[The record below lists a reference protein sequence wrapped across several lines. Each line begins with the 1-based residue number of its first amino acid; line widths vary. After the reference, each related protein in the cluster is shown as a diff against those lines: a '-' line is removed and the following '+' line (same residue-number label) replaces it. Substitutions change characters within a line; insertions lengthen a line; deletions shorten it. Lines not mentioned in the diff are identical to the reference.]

1 MALTGQEFA
10 QGVQGANLAAQAMQQ
25 PWQDREQ
32 MQMLQS
38 IYNDPNYQGKPV
50 SEILSAAGKK
60 FLGTNSW
67 KTGLDLME
75 KSDLAQVREARAS
88 QAQQVELQNTL
99 DSMSNDLTS
108 IDDTNEEVGRQQANA
123 YIDQYMS
130 MSPKLAQQ
138 GQRAK
143 MLLNSGNMNVA
154 TFKQK
159 IQDGFLMPFKDRLA
173 LQKEKLLEH
182 QAVIQEKKFDE
193 QITRNRAMEARYAAS
208 LESKDTAE
216 LWKQYIEFSNRGVPN
231 TAEGMS
237 AAGVPAPIINKF
249 ADKGWLQGGSQLPLR
264 ASDVAIGAKLP
275 AGATKTNGI
284 SNAMALNV
292 FSVRNVPKL

>member
-123 YIDQYMS
+123 YIDQYMN

-193 QITRNRAMEARYAAS
+193 QKIGRAH
-208 LESKDTAE
+208 
-216 LWKQYIEFSNRGVPN
+216 V
-231 TAEGMS
+231 
-237 AAGVPAPIINKF
+237 
-249 ADKGWLQGGSQLPLR
+249 
-264 ASDVAIGAKLP
+264 
-275 AGATKTNGI
+275 
-284 SNAMALNV
+284 
-292 FSVRNVPKL
+292 